1 MKKSFAENCIR
12 YISTATAL
20 ILALAMLCCANF
32 SASAKNLGSNLT
44 ITDTTLLLEDI
55 NTTTNTTPAKTKD
68 LIASGANVELVSTG
82 ITVGDTLYFCS
93 TTEYSTV
100 YAYIWKKD
108 GSSYNT
114 WDSEEAMTPLGN
126 IDGKYYY
133 SYTLIGSST
142 TDFDRVIFK
151 KGSGDANKLTSDVTI
166 DSNNNCYDLDNTS
179 WSTYSG
185 GSSGT
190 TTKTVYFDNSDSQ
203 WENVYAWVWKSGN
216 DGESVQL
223 TRVGTTNVYSMEVST
238 DKDCVIFKPNSG
250 TNFDPPRTKD
260 LTSSLS
266 NNMADGYMF
275 SFSNY
280 SSTSNQN
287 TGTWTEY
294 SATTTYTVTFHANG
308 HGTRPDA
315 QTVTS
320 GGKATVPTPPTAEG
334 WTFSGWYKESEC
346 TNEYDFDTPVTGNLD
361 LYAKWT
367 AISTSTNNRYYVKVT
382 TSKTGWWNNSGCDH
396 VAELSTGTKI
406 TLKAVKNDNTASS
419 TSKAN
424 GDVYYFD
431 VPTSSTATSFKLLRC
446 SPGTQNQFDGNN
458 TDFISFVAG
467 KNYLSEFEQ
476 SKTTATW
483 GNYTPI
489 TISGDTECDVD
500 STITLTATKTTICRE
515 DITGI
520 SWKSSD
526 DAIATVNGSGVV
538 TGVSEGEVTITA
550 YNTSNENIFATYN
563 VKINTNVVNYTVSF
577 DANGHGTAPSAQT
590 VIENES
596 ATEPTPAPTET
607 GYTFGGWYKESTC
620 VNEYDFNTAVTGDL
634 TLYAKWTA
642 NKYTVS
648 FDSQGG
654 DNTPADME
662 VTYDG
667 TYVGLPTAAG
677 TKKGHTFTGW
687 YTSATD
693 GTKVTETT
701 PVKITEP
708 QTLYAHWTANIYN
721 ITYKSG
727 TETLSGHNPT
737 TYTYGDGATLPATAT
752 KEGYTFKGWYANED
766 LTGKPVTS
774 ISTDETEDKTFYAKW
789 ELNAF
794 KHKYVFLDV
803 SGCDWFYNN
812 KCVGVVYFNNDNV
825 TKTTTGYTE
834 MTELFTD
841 DSGYESRDG
850 KAQHSKLLFAEVP
863 SDTTKI
869 TFARHGSGDYNN
881 NYNIT
886 NFGYSNFTTN
896 NCFKI
901 TGGGDN
907 DSSASGTW
915 SEKTYNPVPID
926 FSVVGNGSVAFKNT
940 VSPEITVSN
949 GGTIYADKASTAL
962 KVKATPS
969 ENYEVSIF
977 TINGENKLVSIADE
991 SVGGTV
997 DVGTLGNTN
1006 TVEVTF
1012 KASANPIVTI
1022 PTVEHSSVTFI
1033 YLDENGVRQT
1043 KENASGDYTV
1053 QFGSTITLNII
1064 PDDGYYV
1071 KSVSD
1076 NLTPTDTLPKAGTIT
1091 ATATQVKEDLTVSY
1105 ELAQNPKVTIDV
1117 PSNCTVDFTY
1127 INGNGV
1133 EATAHTAGTYSVY
1146 YGSNISYKVTPADDY
1161 YVASMT
1167 GVTTKTP
1174 TPPVAEAVTGTISNI
1189 TADVAD
1195 TITCTLNPNPTV
1207 TIECYDSTG
1216 TKIESGAGITVDGG
1230 TVALTKQS
1238 KSVLYNSETGVTFTA
1253 SVDAE
1258 DVHQYRFL
1266 GYYTTKKP
1274 IGSPITS
1281 GGIDDYNVTV
1291 TEKSINIYR
1300 VTSDITLY
1308 AIFSQQYKVTFNY
1321 ENLTNFTVDGTA
1333 VATGGSVY
1341 VSAGANL
1348 SLEATLS
1355 DDYKLTNDCWS
1366 ITPTGVGTFAPN
1378 GTNASYTVGTSDV
1391 EITITPQIATYTG
1404 EGKWGSKI
1412 LKIDTSGVGASKT
1425 GYDPWFAVSFKKSST
1440 DTNDYFIRCSKVS
1453 DGLYECVIPDG
1464 YTHFDIYRM
1473 ATGATAFTTEVE
1485 SKDGQLDS
1493 TKAWNKTNSTTNI
1506 GTNTS
1511 YKLSYNGTVGQM
1523 SIATN

>member
-32 SASAKNLGSNLT
+32 SASAKTLGSNLT
-44 ITDTTLLLEDI
+44 ITDTTSLLEDI

-68 LIASGANVELVSTG
+68 LIASGAGVDVVSTG
-82 ITVGDTLYFCS
+82 ANEFNQQYLYVDLSSVSATMTGINHYWDTGCTDYYGWQTTFDSLGNSVYRFDLSQAGTTSYLYFRGFQIVTS
-93 TTEYSTV
+93 LGSYKIGVGTDTTKNCV
-100 YAYIWKKD
+100 K
-108 GSSYNT
+108 
-114 WDSEEAMTPLGN
+114 MT
-126 IDGKYYY
+126 
-133 SYTLIGSST
+133 
-142 TDFDRVIFK
+142 
-151 KGSGDANKLTSDVTI
+151 
-166 DSNNNCYDLDNTS
+166 
-179 WSTYSG
+179 
-185 GSSGT
+185 SGT
-190 TTKTVYFDNSDSQ
+190 SGSWTT
-203 WENVYAWVWKSGN
+203 
-216 DGESVQL
+216 
-223 TRVGTTNVYSMEVST
+223 
-238 DKDCVIFKPNSG
+238 
-250 TNFDPPRTKD
+250 
-260 LTSSLS
+260 
-266 NNMADGYMF
+266 
-275 SFSNY
+275 
-280 SSTSNQN
+280 
-287 TGTWTEY
+287 Y
-294 SATTTYTVTFHANG
+294 SATTSYTVTFHANG

-334 WTFSGWYKESEC
+334 WTFVGWYTESSC
-346 TNEYDFDTPVTGNLD
+346 TNAYDFDTSVTGNLD

-367 AISTSTNNRYYVKVT
+367 ENASSDVSADIISVLKGEKIMFYIGSSYESGKTSAGIALYANSNYIDANGVTQGTINSKTHGYGYVTYVSGKYNITNNKNGGWQGQSMDTNSSAGGYYYIDDPSGHIDAQNADVDDDFTTVNNSTVSTSSTTGTTGISTSLNNLVYYLKSGDTYSQIATSLEDVNTYIESLADGNYTLYTCLSDGSITVLKDTDNFTKTSVVKYDVNVHYNGKGGTDYTSKIEENKEFAEPENTGVSGYTLEGWYT
-382 TSKTGWWNNSGCDH
+382 TSTFD
-396 VAELSTGTKI
+396 TGTKVTFPLTI
-406 TLKAVKNDNTASS
+406 T
-419 TSKAN
+419 
-424 GDVYYFD
+424 G
-431 VPTSSTATSFKLLRC
+431 
-446 SPGTQNQFDGNN
+446 N
-458 TDFISFVAG
+458 TD
-467 KNYLSEFEQ
+467 
-476 SKTTATW
+476 
-483 GNYTPI
+483 
-489 TISGDTECDVD
+489 
-500 STITLTATKTTICRE
+500 
-515 DITGI
+515 
-520 SWKSSD
+520 
-526 DAIATVNGSGVV
+526 
-538 TGVSEGEVTITA
+538 
-550 YNTSNENIFATYN
+550 
-563 VKINTNVVNYTVSF
+563 
-577 DANGHGTAPSAQT
+577 
-590 VIENES
+590 
-596 ATEPTPAPTET
+596 
-607 GYTFGGWYKESTC
+607 
-620 VNEYDFNTAVTGDL
+620 
-634 TLYAKWTA
+634 LYANWTA

-677 TKKGHTFTGW
+677 TKKGHTFSGW

-727 TETLSGHNPT
+727 TETLSGLNPT